1 MERELMY
8 GIDAMWIAAALLVAL
23 LLAIDGGFRLGRRR
37 ERAESA
43 PAKAHLNAIQA
54 SMLGILALLLGFTFS
69 SALERFEARSQ
80 AVVAEANAIGT
91 AWQRAGLLP
100 AAHQREAR
108 AALRDYLDTR
118 IVANGL
124 ATDHYEGIDAMRV
137 RTSAAQA
144 RLWEAALRAAAA
156 DPHPVTTGLYA
167 ESINAVVDAYVLR
180 NAALDR
186 HVPEVVLFLLM
197 ATFLMVGLVIGFA
210 MGVAGVRHSLAS
222 HLMVA
227 LIAFLVF
234 IILDLDRPRR
244 GMVLVDQGSLIAL
257 RAEIGRQDR
266 TD

>member
-1 MERELMY
+1 MY

-23 LLAIDGGFRLGRRR
+23 LLAIDGGFRLGRHR
-37 ERAESA
+37 ERAESDT
-43 PAKAHLNAIQA
+43 AKAHLTAIQA

-69 SALERFEARSQ
+69 SALERFDARSA
-80 AVVAEANAIGT
+80 AVVDEANAIST
-91 AWQRAGLLP
+91 AWLRTGLLP
-100 AAHQREAR
+100 VAHQEPAR
-108 AALRDYLDTR
+108 AALRNYLDIR
-118 IVANGL
+118 IVANGM
-124 ATDHYEGIDAMRV
+124 ATDRYEGIRAMRV
-137 RTSAAQA
+137 KTTLAHA
-144 RLWEAALRAAAA
+144 RLWESARVAAAA

-167 ESINAVVDAYVLR
+167 QSINAVIDAYVLR

-244 GMVLVDQGSLIAL
+244 GLVQVDQDSLLTL
-257 RAEIGRQDR
+257 RAEFGRQDR
-266 TD
+266 LD